1 MWIIV
6 INWTLKYVI
15 IISFSTNTKI
25 NGTYGHDMW
34 SWYPLSGLKPIGE
47 ICRSAKCFR
56 LEQIWQKFQFR
67 KHLLSHYSG
76 PRKIAEFSFFWRR
89 ECNCKIFQIWI
100 LPKTWWPHLLHWSA
114 QDQYLLWNLS
124 FIFFQ
129 TITPRPNSTQPE
141 SKYFLMTLEFFL
153 IKRGA
158 LIGFIDQH

>member
-1 MWIIV
+1 MGH
-6 INWTLKYVI
+6 INMI
-15 IISFSTNTKI
+15 MICIRAETN
-25 NGTYGHDMW
+25 W
-34 SWYPLSGLKPIGE
+34 RL
-47 ICRSAKCFR
+47 CRSAKCFR

-114 QDQYLLWNLS
+114 QDQYLLWILS

-129 TITPRPNSTQPE
+129 TITPTPNSTQPE
-141 SKYFLMTLEFFL
+141 SKYFLLTLDFFL
-153 IKRGA
+153 IKHGA